1 MPSRLSDQHSGH
13 SVIHGLGEL
22 SRLVLCRSVQ
32 QFEINGRVRQQR
44 HGLVKH
50 LHPDDE
56 LAIRPLD
63 RFETATASLYVCH
76 RFVFIKARCYH
87 IAPSLDGSTK

>member
-1 MPSRLSDQHSGH
+1 MPSRLGYQNTGH

-22 SRLVLCRSVQ
+22 SRLILCRSVQ

-56 LAIRPLD
+56 LSIRALD
-63 RFETATASLYVCH
+63 RFETTTASLYVCH
-76 RFVFIKARCYH
+76 RIVV
-87 IAPSLDGSTK
+87 